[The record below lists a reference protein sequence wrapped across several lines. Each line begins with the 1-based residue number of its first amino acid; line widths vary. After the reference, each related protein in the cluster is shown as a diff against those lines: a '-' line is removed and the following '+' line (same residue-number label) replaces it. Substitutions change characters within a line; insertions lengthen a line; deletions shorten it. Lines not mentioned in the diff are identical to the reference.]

1 MFAYNA
7 RAMNEEPLRS
17 EGEVLLCGRCS
28 APYDPEDNFCR
39 KCGFPL
45 NEVGVPAL
53 REGPYEPVV
62 WQPSLAPVVKGAAV
76 IAAGTLAELLVR
88 RMVSR
93 MFRPR
98 GVTPFQSDSAKRA
111 ARVIDREEP
120 VTSDT
125 QVVSETLVLRRM
137 RFRR

>member
-7 RAMNEEPLRS
+7 MAMNEEPLRS
-17 EGEVLLCGRCS
+17 DGDLLLCGRCS
-28 APYDPEDNFCR
+28 ALYDPEDNFCR

-45 NEVGVPAL
+45 HEVGVPAV

-62 WQPSLAPVVKGAAV
+62 WQPTLAPVVKGAAV
-76 IAAGTLAELLVR
+76 IAAGTLAEILLR
-88 RMVSR
+88 RVVSR
-93 MFRPR
+93 MLRPR
-98 GVTPFQSDSAKRA
+98 GMVPFQSDSAKRA

-120 VTSDT
+120 VTDDT

>member
-1 MFAYNA
+1 MSD
-7 RAMNEEPLRS
+7 EGLPC

-45 NEVGVPAL
+45 HEVEVPAV
-53 REGPYEPVV
+53 REGRYEPVV
-62 WQPSLAPVVKGAAV
+62 WQPSVAPVVKGAAV

-88 RMVSR
+88 RALSR
-93 MFRPR
+93 LLRPR
-98 GVTPFQSDSAKRA
+98 GLVSPQGDSAKRA
-111 ARVIDREEP
+111 ARVIEREEP

>member
-1 MFAYNA
+1 
-7 RAMNEEPLRS
+7 MNEEPLRS

-39 KCGFPL
+39 KCGFAL
-45 NEVGVPAL
+45 HEVGVPAV
-53 REGPYEPVV
+53 REGRYEPVV
-62 WQPSLAPVVKGAAV
+62 WQPSVAPVVKGAAV
-76 IAAGTLAELLVR
+76 IAAGTLAELLLR
-88 RMVSR
+88 RVVSR

-98 GVTPFQSDSAKRA
+98 NLTPFQSDSAKRA
-111 ARVIDREEP
+111 ARVIEREEP

-125 QVVSETLVLRRM
+125 QIVSETLVLRRM